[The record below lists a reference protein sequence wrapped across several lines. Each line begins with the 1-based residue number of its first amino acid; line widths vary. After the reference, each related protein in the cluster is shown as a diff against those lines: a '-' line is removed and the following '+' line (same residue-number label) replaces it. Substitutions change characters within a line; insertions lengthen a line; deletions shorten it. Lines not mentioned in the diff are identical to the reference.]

1 MPFINVKMLTGRTQE
16 QNRKLVAAIT
26 EALVNIWD
34 PKANG
39 TMIIIEDVDREN
51 LARGGILVSDRDK

>member
-39 TMIIIEDVDREN
+39 TMIIIENVDREN
-51 LARGGILVSDRDK
+51 